1 MSRCYGSKISGSQ
14 QTMILQIWQ
23 KKMKVFDMYDF
34 PVHDWTQEQSGMF
47 LYYFSIPNVMHH
59 LWSFLTMPLI
69 KLWSNNLL
77 TVYYSIPSL
86 RWCTLWQLVIVHISP
101 WFANFIDPNMSL
113 NQIILIRKYFIKHFI
128 AFYFCVAYIICR
140 YLQFLAL
147 ACFYFQGLKA
157 IYTCFL
163 RITDLF
169 VCLFFHLSLSSLKP
183 IFL

>member
-1 MSRCYGSKISGSQ
+1 MA
-14 QTMILQIWQ
+14 
-23 KKMKVFDMYDF
+23 
-34 PVHDWTQEQSGMF
+34 
-47 LYYFSIPNVMHH
+47 
-59 LWSFLTMPLI
+59 
-69 KLWSNNLL
+69 
-77 TVYYSIPSL
+77 
-86 RWCTLWQLVIVHISP
+86 HISP

-113 NQIILIRKYFIKHFI
+113 NQIILIRKYFNIKHFI

-169 VCLFFHLSLSSLKP
+169 VCLFVFSFILISFETVLSLDK
-183 IFL
+183 IQNI